1 MGKRKEGFQKGRVI
15 IISGA
20 HFVHDCYTSFLAPAL
35 PLIIEKLGMSYGM
48 TGLLAVIQ
56 RIPSLFNPLIGII
69 AERPVM
75 RYMVIFSPALTALF
89 MSLIGVAPGYTF
101 LAIILFFSGIS
112 STLWHIPTP
121 VIVRELSGSRTGK
134 GMSYYMTGG
143 ELARTA
149 GPLIIL
155 GVISLWGLEGTWKMM
170 PLGFVASLGL
180 YLNFRNANIKPASS
194 SRHHQEGSYWKI
206 FLRYSAAFVLT
217 GGYTLF
223 QAGMKASVTYFLPT
237 FLTAQGNS
245 LQYSD
250 LALTVIQL
258 AGAAGA
264 LFGGTISDKLGRTR
278 TLFIISLV
286 TPMLT
291 LLFLTL
297 EGYWIF
303 PVLLPLG
310 FFLFAPTSVMLA
322 TVQELNTDKK
332 AFVNSIYMT
341 LNFFVSVMIYPLV
354 GTLIDHVGFIP
365 TFRTITLLAFGSAA
379 IVLLTRNRLAQIST
393 KQGDQGTRGLQD
405 GPGAQG

>member
-1 MGKRKEGFQKGRVI
+1 MKEVRREGFQKGRVI
-15 IISGA
+15 TLSVA
-20 HFVHDCYTSFLAPAL
+20 HFVHDCYTSILAPAL
-35 PLIIEKLGMSYGM
+35 PLIIEKLGINYGM

-56 RIPSLFNPLIGII
+56 RIPSLFNPFIGII

-89 MSLIGVAPGYTF
+89 MSLIGVAPGYIF
-101 LAIILFFSGIS
+101 LAVILFFSGIS

-121 VIVRELSGSRTGK
+121 VLVKSLAGARTGK
-134 GMSYYMTGG
+134 GMSYFMVGG

-170 PLGFVASLGL
+170 PLGFIASLIL

-194 SRHHQEGSYWKI
+194 SRHHQEGSYWRI
-206 FLRYSAAFVLT
+206 FLRFSAAFALT

-223 QAGMKASVTYFLPT
+223 QAGMKSSLTYYLPT
-237 FLTAQGNS
+237 YLTAMGNS
-245 LQYSD
+245 LSFSD

-258 AGAAGA
+258 AGAVGA
-264 LFGGTISDKLGRTR
+264 LFAGTFSDKLGRMR
-278 TLFIISLV
+278 TLLIISLA

-291 LLFLTL
+291 LLFLSL
-297 EGYWIF
+297 EGVWIF
-303 PVLLPLG
+303 FVLLPLG

-322 TVQELNTDKK
+322 TVQDLNTDKK

-341 LNFFVSVMIYPLV
+341 LNFFVSVVVYPVV
-354 GTLIDHVGFIP
+354 GTLIDHFGFIT
-365 TFRTITLLAFGSAA
+365 TFRGIALLGFGAVPV
-379 IVLLTRNRLAQIST
+379 VLLTRDRLHRIST
-393 KQGDQGTRGLQD
+393 KSGTQG
-405 GPGAQG
+405 

>member
-1 MGKRKEGFQKGRVI
+1 MARQEDGFQKGKVLT
-15 IISGA
+15 ISAA

-35 PLIIEKLGMSYGM
+35 PLIIDKLGISYGM

-56 RIPSLFNPLIGII
+56 RIPSLFNPFIGII

-75 RYMVIFSPALTALF
+75 RYMVVFSPALTAIF
-89 MSLIGVAPGYTF
+89 MSLIGIAPGYTF
-101 LAIILFFSGIS
+101 LAILLFFSGIS

-121 VIVRELSGSRTGK
+121 VIVRASSGSRPGK
-134 GMSYYMTGG
+134 GMSYYMVGG

-170 PLGFVASLGL
+170 PFGFVASFIL
-180 YLNFRNANIKPASS
+180 YLNFRKAKIRPSTS
-194 SRHHQEGSYWKI
+194 SRIHQEGSYWKI
-206 FLRYSAAFVLT
+206 FMRFSAAFLLT
-217 GGYTLF
+217 GGFTLF
-223 QAGMKASVTYFLPT
+223 HAGMKASLTFYLPT
-237 FLTAQGNS
+237 FLTAQGHS
-245 LQYSD
+245 LHYSD

-264 LFGGTISDKLGRTR
+264 LFAGTLSDKLGRVR
-278 TLFIISLV
+278 TLLIVAVV
-286 TPMLT
+286 TPLLT
-291 LLFLTL
+291 LLFLKL

-310 FFLFAPTSVMLA
+310 FFLFAPTSVMLT

-341 LNFFVSVMIYPLV
+341 LNFFMSVMIYPVV
-354 GTLIDHVGFIP
+354 GTLIDHFGFIP
-365 TFRTITLLAFGSAA
+365 TFRVIAFFAFGA
-379 IVLLTRNRLAQIST
+379 IPVILLTRNKLAAISVDH
-393 KQGDQGTRGLQD
+393 Q
-405 GPGAQG
+405 